1 MTYEIIEALIHTG
14 TWKFICMK
22 VAVLF
27 QVCKFLYEIIV
38 CMCYVKLA

>member
-1 MTYEIIEALIHTG
+1 MTYEIIEAVVRTG

-27 QVCKFLYEIIV
+27 QVYKFFVWSNSV
-38 CMCYVKLA
+38 CYIKLA